1 MFFLEEAE
9 LAGLTTNAKTDDNN
23 NRLSI
28 FIFFFW
34 QGPNKDI
41 YFSNAIDVMKAVSK
55 TKFPRLQCT

>member
-28 FIFFFW
+28 FFW

-41 YFSNAIDVMKAVSK
+41 YISNAIDVMKAVSK